1 MRNRFVIRLLAGL
14 DGKEVRYLR
23 GGLNLNDPAFRNEVD
38 DLFMSRQLLG
48 A

>member
-1 MRNRFVIRLLAGL
+1 VGNRFVIRLLAQL
-14 DGKEVRYLR
+14 DGKEVRYPR

-38 DLFMSRQLLG
+38 DLFISPQLLE